1 MVSRNMAD
9 EHVSRDRTESDIARM
24 RLRNQRISE
33 SANDDPAELVRWM
46 GAVQAQDFAAAKWAV
61 GLRTSDQSDAK
72 MTAAF
77 NDGRIL
83 RTHLLRP
90 TWHFVAADDIRWILE
105 LTAPRVNQA
114 AASMYRRLGLDDQ
127 AFQRSN
133 AIFRRALE
141 GGRHLTRA
149 EMIGALNR
157 AGIEL
162 GSLDYV
168 HLLMRAELDGVICSG
183 PRVGNQFTYALL
195 DERVA
200 RTSSMDRDKALAELT
215 NRYFTS
221 HGPATIKDFSWW
233 SGLKLSDVR
242 HGLALVGDKV
252 QSRRV
257 DDVEYWFTA
266 DADWDARASR
276 RLHLLPNYDEYV
288 VGYVDR
294 GAYWH
299 ESHTDADMSR
309 SNPLFNHTVVIDGRI
324 RGTWARKL
332 KKNDVEVSI
341 NLFAPIDHAADQ
353 ELDEEIERYGQFL
366 GLTAKRV

>member
-1 MVSRNMAD
+1 MASRSMTDA
-9 EHVSRDRTESDIARM
+9 HVTPDRPESPIAQW
-24 RLRNQRISE
+24 RLHNQRIVE
-33 SANDDPAELVRWM
+33 PVDDDPAELVRWM

-61 GLRTSDQSDAK
+61 GVRTRDSTDASI
-72 MTAAF
+72 TAAF

-90 TWHFVAADDIRWILE
+90 TWHFVTAEDIRWLLE

-133 AIFRRALE
+133 AVFRTALE
-141 GGRHLTRA
+141 GGRHQTRA
-149 EMIGALNR
+149 EMIEALNR
-157 AGIEL
+157 EGIEM
-162 GSLDYV
+162 SNLDYV

-195 DERVA
+195 DERA
-200 RTSSMDRDKALAELT
+200 PRTRSMSRGEALAELT
-215 NRYFTS
+215 MRYFMS

-242 HGLALVGDKV
+242 HGLALVGDKL
-252 QSRRV
+252 QSRSV
-257 DDVEYWFTA
+257 NDVEYWITA
-266 DADWDARASR
+266 DTDWNRRASR

-299 ESHTDADMSR
+299 ESHDDADMSR

-324 RGTWARKL
+324 RGTWTRKL
-332 KKNDVEVSI
+332 KKTDVDVRV
-341 NLFAPIDHAADQ
+341 NLFTPIDRSADRS
-353 ELDEEIERYGQFL
+353 LM
-366 GLTAKRV
+366 KRSNAMVTSSV